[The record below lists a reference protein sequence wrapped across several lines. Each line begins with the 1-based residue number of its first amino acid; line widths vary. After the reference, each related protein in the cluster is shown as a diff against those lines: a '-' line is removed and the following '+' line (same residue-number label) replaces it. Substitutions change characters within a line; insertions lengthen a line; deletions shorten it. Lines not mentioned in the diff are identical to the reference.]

1 VTIIEDLFAMY
12 ATPDVE
18 TGDPEPD
25 NYISVMFRGT
35 TTGTYSDTSQAS
47 LFYRENG
54 NGWNEGG
61 PVDNIVITVTK
72 DDDVGGVVEGTF
84 STTITPEIPNGTK
97 EITEGKF
104 RVKRLTVDTLY
115 YE

>member
-1 VTIIEDLFAMY
+1 MY

-25 NYISVMFRGT
+25 NYISVMFLGT

-54 NGWNEGG
+54 NGWWEGG
-61 PVDNIVITVTK
+61 SVDNIIITVTK
-72 DDDVGGVVEGTF
+72 YDDVGGVVKGTF
-84 STTITPEIPNGTK
+84 STTIIEEVPDSLTK

-104 RVKRLTVDTLY
+104 KVKRIADDTLSP
-115 YE
+115 